1 MRYQELKNNLKPAIP
16 YVYLYDVGGSQTING
31 SYLTWDTIKT
41 ITSHFHYTVDDD
53 RLQLKMN
60 SSGLFRVIFETSLYT
75 TIAGAV
81 AYFDIYKNGTIVEGS
96 RTYISVINYGTG
108 SSYSQSGI
116 ITCVVFLE
124 KGDYIQIKGDVVGGY
139 EVTPLTIANTS
150 RLLINF
156 INMKGW
162 NNSAGGREDDKGGIS
177 R

>member
-81 AYFDIYKNGTIVEGS
+81 AYFDIYKNGTVVEGS
-96 RTYISVINYGTG
+96 RTYISVVNSGQL
-108 SSYSQSGI
+108 SYSQSGI

-124 KGDYIQIKGDVVGGY
+124 KGDYIQIKGDVVM
-139 EVTPLTIANTS
+139 ESAAFTIANTS

-156 INMKGW
+156 IPMHGW
-162 NNSAGGREDDKGGIS
+162 NNSAAGREQYGGEIA

>member
-81 AYFDIYKNGTIVEGS
+81 AYFDIYKNGTVVEGS
-96 RTYISVINYGTG
+96 RTYISVVNSGQL
-108 SSYSQSGI
+108 SYSQSGI

-124 KGDYIQIKGDVVGGY
+124 KGDYIQIKGDVVM
-139 EVTPLTIANTS
+139 ESAAFTIANTS

>member
-96 RTYISVINYGTG
+96 RTYISVVNSGQL
-108 SSYSQSGI
+108 SYSQSGI

-124 KGDYIQIKGDVVGGY
+124 KGDYIQIKGDVVM
-139 EVTPLTIANTS
+139 ESAAFTIANTS